1 MITNDHPVV
10 SNDGWKKVEDLVIGD
25 SIGENEVTSIRYVSE
40 DVMTVSVLTSSDE
53 FMAIAQGKYYRVSG
67 KYSKFLKKVV

>member
-10 SNDGWKKVEDLVIGD
+10 SNDGWKKVEDLVVGD
-25 SIGENEVTSIRYVSE
+25 SIGVNKITSIRYVPE

-53 FMAIAQGKYYRVSG
+53 FMAIAQGKYYRGSG
-67 KYSKFLKKVV
+67 KYSKFLKKVA